1 MVVRH
6 IGDAAPRVPTRVLN
20 GSGTRVSA
28 FVLGV
33 SGWARGVTAESA
45 QEMARTYLAAGGH
58 TFEMNDVDAGAAE
71 VRLREALEGRRREEY
86 QLVARNGRH
95 GALPFAPGPDTSRAG
110 LMAALDAT
118 LERLGT
124 EHVDLWLVEGDDG
137 VTPSVEVASALE
149 WAVTTGRASD
159 VGLSDVPAWRA
170 VDVSHMLAAR
180 GVHLVAHAVEHH
192 LLRADATDVVEAA
205 AARGYGV
212 IAGAGLARG
221 VLTGKYR
228 HGTPADSRRASGDL
242 VASGASR
249 ETTRAVVESLATA
262 ADGLGVHPAELALAW
277 SLHAPGI
284 DAVVA
289 GSRTAAQ
296 LRVALRAGELSV
308 PREIVVALDEVAG
321 A

>member
-33 SGWARGVTAESA
+33 SGWARGVTVESA
-45 QEMARTYLAAGGH
+45 QEMASTYLAAGGH
-58 TFEMNDVDAGAAE
+58 TFETNDVDAGAAE

-170 VDVSHMLAAR
+170 VDVSHLLAAR

-205 AARGYGV
+205 ASTLVIGV
-212 IAGAGLARG
+212 
-221 VLTGKYR
+221 
-228 HGTPADSRRASGDL
+228 
-242 VASGASR
+242 
-249 ETTRAVVESLATA
+249 E
-262 ADGLGVHPAELALAW
+262 
-277 SLHAPGI
+277 
-284 DAVVA
+284 
-289 GSRTAAQ
+289 
-296 LRVALRAGELSV
+296 
-308 PREIVVALDEVAG
+308 
-321 A
+321 